1 MTLAI
6 ESGDEALTV
15 RDILGVAVAGGRGAT
30 AVRAIDR
37 AVASGRWP
45 VRLAWLNAHGANLA
59 ARDREFR
66 AALAR
71 CTVLNDGVG
80 VNIAAGLLTG
90 RRFPENLNG
99 TDFVP
104 RYLDETEHAYR
115 LFLLGAKPGVAERA
129 GAAFLARAGRHAV
142 VGARHGYFTQADI
155 GSVVAE
161 IRASE
166 ADMLLVAL
174 GNPAQEIFL
183 ARHAEAAGVRLAVAV
198 GGLFDFASGDMPR
211 APALLRRA
219 GLEWT
224 FRLAMEPK
232 RMWRRYVVGNPE
244 FLARVAVA
252 RLGGRGR

>member
-6 ESGDEALTV
+6 ESGDEALTI
-15 RDILGVAVAGGRGAT
+15 RDILGVAVAGGRGET
-30 AVRAIDR
+30 AIHALDR

-45 VRLAWLNAHGANLA
+45 VRLAFLNAHGANLA
-59 ARDREFR
+59 SRDAAFR

-71 CTVLNDGVG
+71 CTVLNDGIG
-80 VNIAAGLLTG
+80 VDIAAGVLTG

-99 TDFVP
+99 TDFLP
-104 RYLDETEHAYR
+104 RYLEETRHRYR

-129 GAAFLARAGRHAV
+129 AAAFLARAPRHELA
-142 VGARHGYFTQADI
+142 GARHGYFSPADI
-155 GSVVAE
+155 GSIVAE

-174 GNPAQEIFL
+174 GNPAQELFI
-183 ARHAEAAGVRLAVAV
+183 ARHAEAAGVRLAAAV

-252 RLGGRGR
+252 RLAGRRA